1 MTDDILLDAEERM
14 GKSVESFQKELVR
27 IRTGRATPNLLDSI
41 KVDYYGAETPLNQV
55 ASINIPEPRSIAIQP
70 WDKGML
76 GAIEKA
82 ILKSDLGIT
91 PINDGIFVRLNIPAL
106 TEERRKDLVK
116 TVKKITEEYRVAIRN
131 IRRDANEQLKK
142 AEKASEISE
151 DQSKRALDG
160 VQELTDNYIKD
171 IDKIMA
177 EKEIEIM
184 EGQ

>member
-142 AEKASEISE
+142 AEKASDISE